1 MRFEKY
7 LIVISLAVLILF
19 LIVQYTLYESLKD
32 QTINNINNQQ
42 MIYARQ
48 AASGIE
54 DHFDHT
60 IRTLNFLAHYSDVIN
75 VTGSGRQTL
84 ENYEKLFSDEI
95 KGVTRVDASGKIIYT
110 YPDTGAVGRDISYQK
125 HITEIMK
132 THKPVV
138 SDVFNAV
145 QGFRTIAVH
154 VPVFKGNTYD
164 GTLAFLLSFD
174 HIAQRYIKNIKV
186 QQSGYAWV
194 VSANGIEISSPYP
207 DHIGQNVFEL
217 YKGFPDMISMID
229 SMLQQKQGVTTYH
242 YNRLRG
248 KSNENVL
255 KHAVY
260 LPIPLENSFWSIVVA
275 TPEDEVIA
283 ALSGIRNKLLYT
295 TLFLLLILFISLYI
309 IIRYKI
315 IIVEQRKRESISA
328 ALLESEQ
335 KYKELIE
342 KMLDGVYKSTHE
354 GKFLQ
359 VNDALVKMLGYN
371 SKEELYNI
379 DIKSQLYFH
388 ESDRESAALEEKLEE
403 MAIFRLRKKD
413 GSELWVEDHGRHV
426 LDEKGNVLYH
436 EGVMRDVTERLRIER
451 ELIDAKEK
459 AEEMNRLKTNFLSNM
474 SHELRTPL
482 IGILG
487 YTDIMLQEINDEEH
501 LNMMKII
508 NSSGNRLL
516 RTLNQVLNLSKVE
529 SGNSDISLI
538 DCDVKEIIITI
549 QNLFSAVARDKEL
562 QMELNLPDES
572 LFLKADKNLLTS
584 ILENLVHN
592 AIKYTPKGKIS
603 ISARQL
609 NNNVVIEV
617 ADTGIGIAD
626 EDKDV
631 IFEEFRQASE
641 GFSRKFEGTGLGLTV
656 VKKYTD
662 IMGGTIT
669 LNSEPG
675 VGTTFILKFPS
686 GSPTD

>member
-7 LIVISLAVLILF
+7 LIFISLAVLVLF
-19 LIVQYTLYESLKD
+19 LIVQYTLYDSLKD

-48 AASGIE
+48 AASGIK

-60 IRTLNFLAHYSDVIN
+60 IQTLTFLSHYSDIIKLN
-75 VTGSGRQTL
+75 SSGRQTL
-84 ENYEKLFSDEI
+84 QNYQNLFSDEI
-95 KGVTRVDASGKIIYT
+95 KGVTRVDAHGKIIFT
-110 YPDTGAVGRDISYQK
+110 YPDTNAAGSDISYQK
-125 HITEIMK
+125 HITQIMK

-138 SDVFNAV
+138 SDVFTAV

-154 VPVFKGNTYD
+154 VPVFNGNTYD
-164 GTLAFLLSFD
+164 GSLAFLLSFD
-174 HIAQRYIKNIKV
+174 HIAQKYIKNITV
-186 QQSGYAWV
+186 RQSGYAWV

-207 DHIGQNVFEL
+207 EHIGQNVFDL
-217 YKGFPDMISMID
+217 YKGFPDIISMLD
-229 SMLQQKQGVTTYH
+229 NMLQQKQGITTYH
-242 YNRLRG
+242 YNRIRG
-248 KSNENVL
+248 NSNEIVL

-260 LPIPLENSFWSIVVA
+260 LPVLLGNTFWSIVVA

-283 ALSGIRNKLLYT
+283 ALSGIRSKLLFT
-295 TLFLLLILFISLYI
+295 TLILLLILFISLYI

-315 IIVEQRKRESISA
+315 IIVEQKKRESISA

-359 VNDALVKMLGYN
+359 VNDALVKMLGYD

-379 DIKSQLYFH
+379 DIKSQLYFQ
-388 ESDRESAALEEKLEE
+388 ESDRESAALEEQLEE

-426 LDEKGNVLYH
+426 LDNKGNVLYH

-487 YTDIMLQEINDEEH
+487 YTDIMLQEINNEEH
-501 LNMMKII
+501 LNMIKII
-508 NSSGNRLL
+508 NSSGNRLM

-529 SGNSDISLI
+529 SGTMDISLI
-538 DCDVKEIIITI
+538 DCDLKEIILTI
-549 QNLFSAVARDKEL
+549 QNLFSAVIRDKEL
-562 QMELNLPDES
+562 QMELNLPDGA
-572 LFLKADKNLLTS
+572 LFIKADKNLLTS
-584 ILENLVHN
+584 TLENLIHN
-592 AIKYTPKGKIS
+592 AIKYTPKGKVS

-609 NNNVVIEV
+609 NNNVLIEV

-626 EDKDV
+626 GDKQI

-641 GFSRKFEGTGLGLTV
+641 GFSRKYEGTGLGLTI
-656 VKKYTD
+656 VKKYTEL
-662 IMGGTIT
+662 MGGTIT

-686 GSPTD
+686 GSPID